1 MFPKKWVKHEW
12 GECVYYR
19 SILRRYCWNG
29 FAVDILRQVNLC
41 MLQSG
46 YYRLRSI
53 LLPGLADDRRIRWH
67 RDLHKS
73 GKYNRRYIRTFFH
86 LFCVDFKYPLIGSEN
101 DFLLTG

>member
-41 MLQSG
+41 MLQSD

-53 LLPGLADDRRIRWH
+53 LLPDLAGDKRIRWQ
-67 RDLHKS
+67 S
-73 GKYNRRYIRTFFH
+73 GFT
-86 LFCVDFKYPLIGSEN
+86 
-101 DFLLTG
+101 

>member
-46 YYRLRSI
+46 YYPAWCSAPSAERFTASKNARQ
-53 LLPGLADDRRIRWH
+53 
-67 RDLHKS
+67 
-73 GKYNRRYIRTFFH
+73 
-86 LFCVDFKYPLIGSEN
+86 
-101 DFLLTG
+101 TGQAR

>member
-53 LLPGLADDRRIRWH
+53 LLPDLTGDKRIRWH
-67 RDLHKS
+67 RDLH
-73 GKYNRRYIRTFFH
+73 NQWLQIER
-86 LFCVDFKYPLIGSEN
+86 
-101 DFLLTG
+101 

>member
-1 MFPKKWVKHEW
+1 MPNMFPKKWVKHEW

-53 LLPGLADDRRIRWH
+53 LLPDLAGDKRIRWH
-67 RDLHKS
+67 RDLH
-73 GKYNRRYIRTFFH
+73 NQWLQIER
-86 LFCVDFKYPLIGSEN
+86 
-101 DFLLTG
+101 

>member
-53 LLPGLADDRRIRWH
+53 LLPGLADDSVFDGIGIYIINGCKLKGDITFRRI
-67 RDLHKS
+67 
-73 GKYNRRYIRTFFH
+73 
-86 LFCVDFKYPLIGSEN
+86 
-101 DFLLTG
+101 

>member
-46 YYRLRSI
+46 Y
-53 LLPGLADDRRIRWH
+53 
-67 RDLHKS
+67 
-73 GKYNRRYIRTFFH
+73 
-86 LFCVDFKYPLIGSEN
+86 
-101 DFLLTG
+101 

>member
-41 MLQSG
+41 MLQRIG
-46 YYRLRSI
+46 VFDGIGIYIINGCKLKGDI
-53 LLPGLADDRRIRWH
+53 TFRRI
-67 RDLHKS
+67 
-73 GKYNRRYIRTFFH
+73 
-86 LFCVDFKYPLIGSEN
+86 
-101 DFLLTG
+101 

>member
-67 RDLHKS
+67 RDLQVTL
-73 GKYNRRYIRTFFH
+73 R
-86 LFCVDFKYPLIGSEN
+86 SEG
-101 DFLLTG
+101 FSSSSFMSSSAT